1 MSDYLYAVIPYSK
14 GVTLYSP
21 DELEEGRRYP
31 VIPELKGVDSE
42 YAEEDGLILFA
53 DFLMIN
59 TCGRQSW
66 FANIEDGYSQLRA
79 EIYKIALALGAR
91 EVWYVAEM
99 ATDEM
104 YDKDFSFED
113 WILSFKEGTRY
124 ASELTLDV
132 LKDRF
137 ICTYYHDD
145 FSDIILDRPE
155 KYGQTGDS
163 EEDEDDEG
171 NKHITQVVSL
181 LNDGKI
187 QIELK
192 NSHWEDIL
200 TIIAISLREANDKLK
215 GMLAER
221 HIDYPNHV
229 HNTYEDK
236 DGCIQRTLM
245 LQYVKALDLA
255 SWKHHEQKD
264 KAGKAYF
271 GHIARV
277 SNACKTP
284 PAKVVAL
291 LHDVIEDTDVTPEQL
306 EELDFSEFVIKAVLC
321 LTRLDGET
329 YEDFIKR
336 AANNPIAREVKIADL
351 EDNMDV
357 RRLTEVKE
365 EDIKRA
371 DKYMKAWKYL
381 RNYEN
386 KQNDYGNRYMD
397 THRA

>member
-1 MSDYLYAVIPYSK
+1 MSDYLYAVIPYNK
-14 GVTLYSP
+14 GVILYSP
-21 DELEEGRRYP
+21 DELEEGRSYP
-31 VIPELKGVDSE
+31 VIPELKGVDSK
-42 YAEEDGLILFA
+42 YAEEYRLKLFA

-66 FANIEDGYSQLRA
+66 FTNNEDGYSQLRA

-104 YDKDFSFED
+104 YKKKFSFDD
-113 WILSFKEGTRY
+113 WIRSFREGTRY

-145 FSDIILDRPE
+145 FSDIILDRPKE
-155 KYGQTGDS
+155 YAQTGGS
-163 EEDEDDEG
+163 EEDEGDEE

-181 LNDGKI
+181 LNDGNI
-187 QIELK
+187 QVELK
-192 NSHWEDIL
+192 DSHWEDIS
-200 TIIAISLREANDKLK
+200 TIIARSLREVNDKIK
-215 GMLAER
+215 GVLTER
-221 HIDYPNHV
+221 HIGYPNPV

-236 DGCIQRTLM
+236 DGCIQRTLIS
-245 LQYVKALDLA
+245 QYVKALDLA

-306 EELDFSEFVIKAVLC
+306 EELGFSEFVIKAVLC
-321 LTRLDGET
+321 LTRHDGET
-329 YEDFIKR
+329 YEDFIQR
-336 AANNPIAREVKIADL
+336 AANNPVAREVKIADL
-351 EDNMDV
+351 EDNMDL
-357 RRLTEVKE
+357 RRLNEVKE
-365 EDIKRA
+365 EDIERTE
-371 DKYMKAWKYL
+371 KYVKAWKYL
-381 RNYEN
+381 KNYDS
-386 KQNDYGNRYMD
+386 K
-397 THRA
+397 